1 MRIVPHREED
11 TIFIQRSLNRCMST
25 NIDDTLIRLKRPLL
39 YVMSVFYAAAGVM
52 HFVAPKVYARVVP
65 PQFPRPVALVYLS
78 GIAEIVLGIGVLLRR
93 TRQRSAWG
101 LIALLIAVFP
111 ANVHMA
117 TSDVTTDAVPNWAEG
132 IARAAMWV
140 RLPLQGVLIL
150 WAWWY
155 TRMPENSE

>member
-1 MRIVPHREED
+1 
-11 TIFIQRSLNRCMST
+11 MST
-25 NIDDTLIRLKRPLL
+25 DIDDTLTRLKRPLL
-39 YVMSVFYAAAGVM
+39 YVMGVFYAAAGMM

-78 GIAEIVLGIGVLLRR
+78 GITEIILGIGVLFRR

-117 TSDVTTDAVPNWAEG
+117 TSDVATDAAPDWADS
-132 IARAAMWV
+132 ITRAAMWA
-140 RLPLQGVLIL
+140 RLPLQGVLIF

-155 TRMPENSE
+155 TRSLSENSE

>member
-1 MRIVPHREED
+1 
-11 TIFIQRSLNRCMST
+11 MST
-25 NIDDTLIRLKRPLL
+25 DTDDTPPRLKRPLL
-39 YVMSVFYAAAGVM
+39 YVMGVFYAAAGVM
-52 HFVAPKVYARVVP
+52 HFVAPKVYARIVP
-65 PQFPRPVALVYLS
+65 PRFPKPVALVYLS

-117 TSDVTTDAVPNWAEG
+117 TSDVATDAAPDWAEG
-132 IARAAMWV
+132 ITRAAMWA

-155 TRMPENSE
+155 TRLMPESSEKDASNPETHQ